1 MSSIIDT
8 LSQVLSERRTASP
21 ESSYTASLFAG
32 GLSAISAKLHEELEE
47 FIEAAENLESAGNSQ
62 GTDAALI
69 HEAADL
75 SGFTAWCCSLIAV
88 RVLARI
94 FYEGHPDP
102 RPSGAGAYILAPA
115 RMCTSTLS
123 FA

>member
-8 LSQVLSERRTASP
+8 LSQVLGERRTASP

-75 SGFTAWCCSLIAV
+75 WFHSMVLLTHYGASPALVLDELEQRFGTSGHEEKRLRTT
-88 RVLARI
+88 
-94 FYEGHPDP
+94 EN
-102 RPSGAGAYILAPA
+102 
-115 RMCTSTLS
+115 T
-123 FA
+123 